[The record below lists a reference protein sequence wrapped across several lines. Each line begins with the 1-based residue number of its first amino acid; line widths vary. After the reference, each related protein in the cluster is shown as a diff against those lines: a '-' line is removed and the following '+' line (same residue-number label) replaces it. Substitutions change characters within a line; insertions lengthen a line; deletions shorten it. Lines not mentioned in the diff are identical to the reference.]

1 MSTQDYLDF
10 ELNVEALDAR
20 KLRVTVANSPVGSVS
35 VDTANPFT
43 PDELTRVIGLLEGSV
58 QATRSVLNQEIRA
71 FGEKLFNTVFSWQ
84 GYAAYPASLE
94 RAGASGLRIRLGLA
108 APGPRATIPWEL
120 LRDPRT
126 DYLALSRQ
134 TPVIRFP
141 RVLTVRPLVEVRLP
155 LRVLVV
161 IASPGDQE
169 KIDVEGEWRAL
180 QDATADLRNRGLL
193 ELERLADA
201 QLATLQ
207 PKLREGIEYQIFH
220 FICHAAFD

>member
-1 MSTQDYLDF
+1 MSSQDYLAF
-10 ELNVEALDAR
+10 ELNVEALDGN
-20 KLRVTVANSPVGSVS
+20 KLRVTVANAPVGSVS
-35 VDTANPFT
+35 VDAANPFT

-58 QATRSVLNQEIRA
+58 QATGSPLKEEIRGS
-71 FGEKLFNTVFSWQ
+71 GEKLFNAIFSGQ
-84 GYAAYPASLE
+84 VYAAYLASVE
-94 RAGASGLRIRLGLA
+94 RAGASGLRIRLGLEDA
-108 APGPRATIPWEL
+108 GPLATIPWEL
-120 LRDPRT
+120 IRDPRT

-134 TPVIRFP
+134 TPIIRFP

-193 ELERLADA
+193 ELERLDDA
-201 QLATLQ
+201 QLVTLQ
-207 PKLREGIEYQIFH
+207 HKLREGIEYQIFH